1 MIDSKK
7 LIKEYGLTAN
17 KALGQ
22 NFLVDENAILSI
34 VELSECSGKSV
45 LEIGPGL
52 GALTGEL
59 IRSAKN
65 VVCIEIDSA
74 MCELLKK
81 TLDGAENLDIVNRDI
96 LKVKN
101 DELSSLLGEGFT
113 VCANLPYYITS
124 DITMKLA
131 DSALCISRM
140 TLMMQQEAAEHF
152 LASPKQKC
160 YTPVS
165 VISQRYYSICEKLRL
180 SPSSYY
186 PEPAVHSSV
195 LVFKR
200 NEKPYDPA
208 FSRLV
213 KTAFSMRRKT
223 LRNNLASLYDKSLV
237 PAIIERAGLAP
248 SCRAEELTVSEF
260 EALLDAANAELLSRN

>member
-7 LIKEYGLTAN
+7 LMKQYGLSAN

-22 NFLVDENAILSI
+22 NFLVDENALNAI
-34 VELSECSGKSV
+34 VALCDCDGRAV

-52 GALTGEL
+52 GVLTAEL
-59 IRSAKN
+59 SKTAKK
-65 VVCIEIDSA
+65 VVCVEIDSV
-74 MCELLKK
+74 MCALLKK
-81 TLDGAENLDIVNRDI
+81 TLAGVSNLEIVNSDI

-101 DELSSLLGEGFT
+101 GELADLLGESFA

-124 DITMKLA
+124 ETAMKLI
-131 DSALCISRM
+131 DSELSIARM

-152 LASPKQKC
+152 LASPRQKC

-165 VISQRYYSICEKLRL
+165 VIAQRYYEISEELRL

-200 NEKPYDPA
+200 NAATYNPA

-223 LRNNLASLYDKSLV
+223 LRNNLASLYDKQLV
-237 PAIIERAGLAP
+237 PAIIERAELSP
-248 SCRAEELTVSEF
+248 SCRAEELSVTDF
-260 EALLDAANAELLSRN
+260 EQLLLAASAENQG